1 MILGDLILHY
11 NDKTEQ
17 FRQVS
22 NVYVH
27 PEWNSDSISSGWVY
41 LLSITASLLSTM
53 HTNNCAMFIYL
64 PLLLKNVSVHLV
76 MTLPCWSCP
85 LQFQSPLT
93 WERPLCLHLVRSYP
107 TTTSATWPDMDVLPV
122 SLSQTSVCKIRWDL
136 AVALHFCPT
145 SLSPQLV
152 AVCPT
157 EWGRSFFIVLTTRP
171 ALAQAGGG
179 ARSRPVWSVQAG
191 GRSQVVTWVQCPLIG
206 ENEKNG
212 RVCRIMQIWKNFKA

>member
-1 MILGDLILHY
+1 MVLGDLILYH

-17 FRQVS
+17 SRHVS

-53 HTNNCAMFIYL
+53 HTNNCLMCISL
-64 PLLLKNVSVHLV
+64 PLLLKIVFVHLV

-85 LQFQSPLT
+85 HQLQSLLT
-93 WERPLCLHLVRSYP
+93 WERPICLHLVRSYP
-107 TTTSATWPDMDVLPV
+107 TTTSATWPDMDAPPV
-122 SLSQTSVCKIRWDL
+122 SLSHTSLCKIRWDL
-136 AVALHFCPT
+136 DVALYFCPI
-145 SLSPQLV
+145 SLSPQPV
-152 AVCPT
+152 EVCPA
-157 EWGRSFFIVLTTRP
+157 EWGRSFFVVLTTRP

-179 ARSRPVWSVQAG
+179 ARSRPVWSVQAV

-206 ENEKNG
+206 ENEKK
-212 RVCRIMQIWKNFKA
+212 CESMQNNANLENFKA